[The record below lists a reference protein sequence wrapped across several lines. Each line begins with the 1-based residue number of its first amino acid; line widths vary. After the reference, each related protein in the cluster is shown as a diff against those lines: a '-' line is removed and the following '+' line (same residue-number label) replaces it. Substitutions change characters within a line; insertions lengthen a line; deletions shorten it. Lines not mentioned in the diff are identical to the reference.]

1 MPFSTPAAMLT
12 SGPFRLS
19 RNPLY
24 VASIIFLT
32 AFSPLLDSAWV
43 LATVPVMA
51 LALDHFIIPGEEAR
65 LRHVF
70 GDRYTAYSGRV
81 RRWL

>member
-1 MPFSTPAAMLT
+1 MPFGTPAAMLT
-12 SGPFRLS
+12 SGPFQLS

-24 VASIIFLT
+24 VAAIIVLT

-43 LATVPVMA
+43 LATVPILA
-51 LALDHFIIPGEEAR
+51 FALDHFIIPGEEAR
-65 LRHVF
+65 LRQVF
-70 GDRYTAYSGRV
+70 GDGYTAYSARV